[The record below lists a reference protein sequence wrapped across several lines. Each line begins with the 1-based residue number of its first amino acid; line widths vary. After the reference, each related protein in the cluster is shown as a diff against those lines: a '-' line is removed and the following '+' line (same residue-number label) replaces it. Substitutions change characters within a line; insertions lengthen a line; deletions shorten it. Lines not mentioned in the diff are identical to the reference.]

1 MGVDYNEFKK
11 FVENYEHISQEFD
24 SFMQG
29 FLQKNA
35 LEVLAKTKLRT
46 PVDTGDLRKHW
57 FLTDVRRDGNK
68 LVIEICNDME
78 YATYVE
84 YGHLTKTRDKWVNG
98 YFMVTVPLDEVER
111 KMPRRFQ
118 SEFEKFVR
126 RLGG

>member
-46 PVDTGDLRKHW
+46 PVDTCDLRKHW

-84 YGHLTKTRDKWVNG
+84 YGHLTKTSDKWVNG

-118 SEFEKFVR
+118 SEFKKFVR